1 MARIR
6 SIHPELCTDETLA
19 EISAEA
25 ERTFVRLMPHLDDD
39 GRAVDNPRLLKA
51 SLYPLHDNVTAADV
65 DRWLWE
71 LARHGLILR
80 YLHPK
85 GRFLTAKPESW
96 VKWQKPRWRYESK
109 FPTPEDPEST
119 EMPEPSDVRRN
130 PSDVRRSGVV
140 DGEGVGVVVGVERSA
155 SLSILK
161 TSSSKAL
168 AIGHPGFDDDE
179 EATQGE
185 TLA

>member
-1 MARIR
+1 MSRIR
-6 SIHPELCTDETLA
+6 SVHPELCTDDTLA

-51 SLYPLHDNVTAADV
+51 ALYPLHDDVTAADV

-80 YLHPK
+80 YMHPS
-85 GRFLTAKPESW
+85 GRYLSAKPDSW
-96 VKWQKPRWRYESK
+96 SRWQKPRWRYESK
-109 FPTPEDPEST
+109 FPAPDAPESV
-119 EMPEPSDVRRN
+119 EMPDPSDVRRN
-130 PSDVRRSGVV
+130 TSDVRRSGVV
-140 DGEGVGVVVGVERSA
+140 EGEGVGVGDGVERST
-155 SLSILK
+155 SLRVLK

-168 AIGHPGFDDDE
+168 ATRASAGEDE
-179 EATQGE
+179 GVA
-185 TLA
+185 